1 MRRTRGMVAGAAV
14 AIALGLTGCG
24 GDEPAMEESPAV
36 GEEEVG
42 SPDPVDG
49 GDEDAD
55 GVDRGTGGIDDDD
68 NVSGGSDADDV
79 DQDGPNTDVE
89 DPGDDDVG

>member
-1 MRRTRGMVAGAAV
+1 MRRTREMVAGAAV

-49 GDEDAD
+49 GEEDPD
-55 GVDRGTGGIDDDD
+55 GIDKGTGGLDDDD
-68 NVSGGSDADDV
+68 NVGDNPADTSEEDDDDMPDSGG
-79 DQDGPNTDVE
+79 
-89 DPGDDDVG
+89 